1 VQRGCHVGAV
11 LPALADPPV
20 RREDGAQPLR
30 AVPRLLADGGQPG
43 QWSATWRLCQAA
55 TTRSTSGKYLYN
67 VARPMPAAAAICDM
81 LTPKKST
88 AAHQLAGRRQD
99 GVA

>member
-1 VQRGCHVGAV
+1 
-11 LPALADPPV
+11 
-20 RREDGAQPLR
+20 
-30 AVPRLLADGGQPG
+30 
-43 QWSATWRLCQAA
+43 
-55 TTRSTSGKYLYN
+55 
-67 VARPMPAAAAICDM
+67 MPAAAAICDM